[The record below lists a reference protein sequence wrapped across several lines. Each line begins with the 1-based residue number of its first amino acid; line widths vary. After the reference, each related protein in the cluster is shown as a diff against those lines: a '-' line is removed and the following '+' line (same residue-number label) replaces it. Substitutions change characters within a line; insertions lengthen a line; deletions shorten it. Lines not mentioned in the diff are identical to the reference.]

1 MNIENIQSLIN
12 KLKWLKETGQEYCY
26 NQLVTCHPDVIYK
39 HDRDLCGTPSCVAGW
54 AYRLSGGSFIGVNK
68 PNVTISTCLTLAARW
83 LELDDHQAHY
93 LFDATPFDCFRKP
106 EKTVNPTI
114 DDAIAVLEHLLKT
127 GEVGWAR
134 FTPTGERLMT
144 LNFSRTDF
152 EKYGESAIGLRD

>member
-12 KLKWLKETGQEYCY
+12 KLKWLKKTGQECCY
-26 NQLVTCHPDVIYK
+26 NQRRLFHSDQK
-39 HDRDLCGTPSCVAGW
+39 NELCGTPSCIAGW
-54 AYRLSGGSFIGVNK
+54 SCYLGEMDPREV
-68 PNVTISTCLTLAARW
+68 CLVFAAKW
-83 LELDDHQAHY
+83 LGLDDHQAHY
-93 LFDATPFDCFRKP
+93 LFYSTPFDCFHK
-106 EKTVNPTI
+106 KTANPTI